1 MAEEA
6 LALHIE
12 GRIAD
17 GDAIP
22 EPSSLETIM
31 ADLQNPETPS
41 CAPRRVDPYRL
52 YFQPSKRPASNIL
65 RSGRVGEGLRGDI
78 TATGIDPWLN

>member
-22 EPSSLETIM
+22 EPSSLETIV
-31 ADLQNPETPS
+31 ADPQNPETPS
-41 CAPRRVDPYRL
+41 CAPRLVDPYPL
-52 YFQPSKRPASNIL
+52 YFQQSKRPASNIL
-65 RSGRVGEGLRGDI
+65 RSGRVGAVLRGDI
-78 TATGIDPWLN
+78 TASGIDPWLN